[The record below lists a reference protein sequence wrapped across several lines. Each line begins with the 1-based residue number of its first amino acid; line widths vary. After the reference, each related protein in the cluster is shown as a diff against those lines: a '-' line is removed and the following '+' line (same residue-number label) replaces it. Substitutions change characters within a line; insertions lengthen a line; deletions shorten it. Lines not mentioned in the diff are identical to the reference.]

1 MKNIFW
7 WIVNKKVVLLVE
19 RSFIWEWFKYVCAIV
34 LKLVLFVCF
43 LSDDSTF
50 DLFEHDADTMIYQVL

>member
-7 WIVNKKVVLLVE
+7 WIGNKKVVLLVE
-19 RSFIWEWFKYVCAIV
+19 RSFIWEWFKYVCVIV
-34 LKLVLFVCF
+34 LKLVCF

-50 DLFEHDADTMIYQVL
+50 DLFVHDADTMIYQVL